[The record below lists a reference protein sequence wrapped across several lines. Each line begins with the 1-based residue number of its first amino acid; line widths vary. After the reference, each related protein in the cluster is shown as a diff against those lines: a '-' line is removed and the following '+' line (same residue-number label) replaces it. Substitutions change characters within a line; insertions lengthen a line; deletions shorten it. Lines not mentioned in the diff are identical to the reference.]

1 MCVHTRFKTE
11 GIHLRRNFNYLQ
23 DVTLFLY
30 IAYNVGN
37 EATELVLWMH
47 DRLTRLLLHAFEQ
60 EMCGYDGP
68 IYATHPTKAIM
79 PILLEVGTFI
89 KRWRVMFLFVCGD
102 NTDSIRGRHAVW
114 MQTSAWYLSMHT
126 YVFVTYIYTYLH
138 SYVCIRSHCIITW
151 QPYVH
156 MYIHAY
162 IYTYTQSY

>member
-1 MCVHTRFKTE
+1 MARAQKIPSRMRPSDGAGKSSNMISTCAE
-11 GIHLRRNFNYLQ
+11 CQLRM
-23 DVTLFLY
+23 LFLTHKPMNFSFLVCACTQDSRQKASTFVEISTIYKTSALFPY

-37 EATELVLWMH
+37 EATELVLWMQ

-102 NTDSIRGRHAVW
+102 NTDSIRGRHAV
-114 MQTSAWYLSMHT
+114 
-126 YVFVTYIYTYLH
+126 
-138 SYVCIRSHCIITW
+138 
-151 QPYVH
+151 
-156 MYIHAY
+156 
-162 IYTYTQSY
+162 